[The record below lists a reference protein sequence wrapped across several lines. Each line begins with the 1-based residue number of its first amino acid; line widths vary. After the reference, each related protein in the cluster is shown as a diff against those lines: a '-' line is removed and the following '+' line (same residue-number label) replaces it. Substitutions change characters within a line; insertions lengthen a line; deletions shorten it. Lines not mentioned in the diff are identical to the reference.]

1 MVETASED
9 FADRLRRDLTDEI
22 AVALGFSSKGLA
34 RKIIGPIVHLPARRF
49 AEWLAEFDRLVTEKG
64 TRDAAQALLAR
75 LVAGVRAHGVDR
87 VPSEGPLIFAC
98 NHPGAVDG
106 LAALSQMPRGDI
118 KVFATGQPIL
128 RRFPCGKQH
137 VIYVPR
143 PGEGERMKPVRE
155 AIRHMETGGSVLIMP
170 GGHVEPDPAILPG
183 AREDLGGWSPSLE
196 LLLRRVPESRLQ
208 VTIISGVLEP
218 RWLRHP
224 LVRRR
229 RGNREKQLLAEFLMI
244 IRQALLRRREP
255 LVPDVTFGQPV
266 TAAQLQP
273 NGTSGPLMPALIE
286 HARSVLD
293 EHMARIGAAASGEL
307 GQLTMARAGL

>member
-1 MVETASED
+1 MAETASED
-9 FADRLRRDLTDEI
+9 LVDGIGRDLTDEI

-34 RKIIGPIVHLPARRF
+34 RKLIGPIVHLPVMRF
-49 AEWLAEFDRLVTEKG
+49 AAWLAEFDRLVTEKG

-75 LVAGVRAHGVDR
+75 LVAGVCAHGVDR

-143 PGEGERMKPVRE
+143 PGEGERMRPVRE
-155 AIRHMETGGSVLIMP
+155 AIRHMEAGGSVLIMP

-183 AREDLGGWSPSLE
+183 AREDLDGWSPSLE
-196 LLLRRVPESRLQ
+196 LLLRRVPESKLQ

-229 RGNREKQLLAEFLMI
+229 RGSREKQLLAEFLMI
-244 IRQALLRRREP
+244 IQQALLRRREP
-255 LVPDVTFGQPV
+255 LVPDVTFGKPV
-266 TAAQLQP
+266 MAAELLP
-273 NGTSGPLMPALIE
+273 TGGSGSLMPALIE
-286 HARSVLD
+286 HAKSVLD
-293 EHMARIGAAASGEL
+293 EHMTRIRAAASGGFGHPPL
-307 GQLTMARAGL
+307 ALAGL